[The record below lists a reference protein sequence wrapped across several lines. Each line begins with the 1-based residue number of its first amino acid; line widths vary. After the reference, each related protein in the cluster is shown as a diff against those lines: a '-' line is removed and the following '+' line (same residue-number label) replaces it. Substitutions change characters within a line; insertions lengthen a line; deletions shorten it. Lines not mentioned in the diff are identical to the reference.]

1 MAMEKFRFMS
11 PAWIEMARE
20 QITKALAGA
29 DLDGMNFSLC
39 EEFTNP
45 PDDLRRDGAS
55 TIGFVI
61 RIVDGRV
68 EIEDQP
74 TDSCDFRVVSDY
86 GDALAIARDPDAPV
100 AQASM
105 MEQRMAEGRLEIVG
119 NPGDVPATLAGLD
132 IHRLL
137 SSRTS

>member
-1 MAMEKFRFMS
+1 MEKFRFMS

-20 QITKALAGA
+20 QIVESLTGT
-29 DLDGMNFSLC
+29 DLEGVNFTLC

-45 PDDLRRDGAS
+45 PDDLRREGAS
-55 TIGFVI
+55 TIGFVV

-68 EIEDQP
+68 EVGDQP
-74 TDSCDFRVVSDY
+74 TDDCDFRVVSDY
-86 GDALAIARDPDAPV
+86 EDALAIARDPDAPV
-100 AQASM
+100 AQPSM
-105 MEQRMAEGRLEIVG
+105 MERRIAEGRLTIA
-119 NPGDVPATLAGLD
+119 GDPAAVPPTLAGLD

>member
-1 MAMEKFRFMS
+1 MEKFRFMS

-20 QITKALAGA
+20 QIVESLTGT
-29 DLDGMNFSLC
+29 DLEGMNFTLC

-45 PDDLRRDGAS
+45 PDDLRREGAS
-55 TIGFVI
+55 TIGFVV

-68 EIEDQP
+68 EVGDQP
-74 TDSCDFRVVSDY
+74 TDDCDFRVVSDY
-86 GDALAIARDPDAPV
+86 DDALAIARDPDAPV
-100 AQASM
+100 AQPSM
-105 MEQRMAEGRLEIVG
+105 MERRIAEGRLRIVG
-119 NPGDVPATLAGLD
+119 NPADVPATLAGLD